1 MKTTEYIHLKNFR
14 VLDAN
19 AMAGFYSIGLPAMT
33 GPAGFCH
40 VIQRF
45 FKDNMEWFAETGDSV
60 PKIMDFMLIIHDMQ
74 LLETHPK
81 YVNYQPDS
89 LRKGV
94 TAATIERP
102 LIHFDFDLI
111 MRIDLDDALDNTIK
125 FYNFIQSTI
134 FKNIILSLPF
144 CSGRLENPKKY
155 SAILFYENEEKFH
168 AALKC
173 ISPYSFVIE
182 DATEEME
189 ELMGEFPDNDPLDI
203 LLSCI
208 SRKKII
214 YETKKIN
221 RTDGTFTIEED
232 KERPLPKEY
241 KPLYIPL
248 AIGYIGLDEPFN
260 SPFSRF
266 GHQHIMAESLIGLGR
281 AWSMGSYLKNEG
293 LNTWWKYETDRLNNL
308 YLLKG
313 IY

>member
-1 MKTTEYIHLKNFR
+1 VKTTEYIHLKNFR
-14 VLDAN
+14 VFDAN
-19 AMAGFYSIGLPAMT
+19 AMAGFYSIGFPAMT

-45 FKDNMEWFAETGDSV
+45 FKDNMELFAEPGDRA

-74 LLETHPK
+74 LLETHPR
-81 YVNYQPDS
+81 YVNYQPDT

-94 TAATIERP
+94 VAATIERP

-111 MRIDLDDALDNTIK
+111 MRIDLDDALDNSTK
-125 FYNFIQSTI
+125 FYNFIQSAI
-134 FKNIILSLPF
+134 FKNIIFTLPF
-144 CSGRLENPKKY
+144 CSGRLENQKKY
-155 SAILFYENEEKFH
+155 SAILFYENEEKFYK
-168 AALKC
+168 ALRY

-189 ELMGEFPDNDPLDI
+189 DLMAEFPDNDPLDI
-203 LLSCI
+203 LLDCI
-208 SRKKII
+208 SRKKTI
-214 YETKKIN
+214 YETKKIAKK
-221 RTDGTFTIEED
+221 DGTFILEEN
-232 KERPLPKEY
+232 KEKPLPKEY

-248 AIGYIGLDEPFN
+248 AVGYIGLNEPFN

-281 AWSMGSYLKNEG
+281 AWSLGSYLKHEE
-293 LNTWWKYETDRLNNL
+293 LNTWWEYKTDKSNNL